1 MKRAG
6 AAVLLAL
13 WLPLVCAAVAIA
25 RFGDIP
31 EAGPGAGSPDFTL
44 LYLAGLPAA
53 ACLVLAW
60 PPASRRARLRFPM
73 EVAAAVVLGGLLGTV
88 GSRFGPPGI
97 FAGGFLAAAPLLG
110 SALRRLRRSRPEA
123 PRA

>member
-6 AAVLLAL
+6 TAVLLAL

-25 RFGDIP
+25 RFGDLP
-31 EAGPGAGSPDFTL
+31 QTGLEAGSPDFTL

-60 PPASRRARLRFPM
+60 PPACRRARLRFPM
-73 EVAAAVVLGGLLGTV
+73 EVAAAVVLGGLLGTI

-97 FAGGFLAAAPLLG
+97 FAGGILAAAPLLDP
-110 SALRRLRRSRPEA
+110 ALRRLRRSRPEA

>member
-6 AAVLLAL
+6 AAALLAL
-13 WLPLVCAAVAIA
+13 WLPLVSAAVVIA
-25 RFGDIP
+25 RFGDLP

-60 PPASRRARLRFPM
+60 PPPASRRARLRFPM
-73 EVAAAVVLGGLLGTV
+73 EVAAAVVLGGLLAAV
-88 GSRFGPPGI
+88 GSRFGPPGV
-97 FAGGFLAAAPLLG
+97 FAGGILAAAPLLG
-110 SALRRLRRSRPEA
+110 PALRRLRRS
-123 PRA
+123 